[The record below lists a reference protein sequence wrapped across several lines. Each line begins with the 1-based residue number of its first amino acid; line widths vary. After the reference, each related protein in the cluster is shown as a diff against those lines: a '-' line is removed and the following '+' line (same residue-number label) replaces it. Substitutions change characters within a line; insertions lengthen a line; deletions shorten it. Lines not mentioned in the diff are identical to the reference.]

1 MGAEQDIEK
10 VSSVEGAHESSPVDE
25 SILVIAF
32 RCSLIRTANVYQVA
46 LDHDEEPKNWSQRR
60 KWTITILTSLGDLV
74 CLMSSTMMAPALPEI
89 ARDMDTTLEA
99 ANMSLSIF
107 VLAFAFGPMILAPF
121 TEVFGRRN
129 VWLLCSSWYVVWNMT
144 CGFARSKG
152 LLVAARLL
160 AGLGSSVEYVV
171 SLIVSLLHNT
181 SET

>member
-1 MGAEQDIEK
+1 
-10 VSSVEGAHESSPVDE
+10 
-25 SILVIAF
+25 
-32 RCSLIRTANVYQVA
+32 
-46 LDHDEEPKNWSQRR
+46 
-60 KWTITILTSLGDLV
+60 
-74 CLMSSTMMAPALPEI
+74 MAPALPQI
-89 ARDMDTTLEA
+89 AHDMNTTLET

-160 AGLGSSVEYVV
+160 AGMGSSVEYVV
-171 SLIVSLLHNT
+171 SLMSKMHSHDPLALTSIADWQCSTRRLLVSGTTGLFFCDRDLPASARSSHRAISRGSSRKFHWLALVVLDT
-181 SET
+181 VSV